1 MQAPRAREFE
11 QEIGPAVVDVAVE
24 FAHVYADETFG
35 PEHLAG
41 VFEATQ
47 QTRRLKAAGRSYSL
61 SVLIDDYNPEACTL
75 DTDTFIASL
84 QRHGGAPDYVVLE
97 STLADAAESLL
108 TTITGREGRGLR
120 RYLKSRGRM
129 PCALLVAAWHLLR
142 LGSSDLPAPP
152 IGTISPDRPFVG
164 RESLTVLPVRF
175 RAVEKRATEIIEAS
189 PYWCMGSRIRHI
201 FF

>member
-1 MQAPRAREFE
+1 MQAARAGDFE
-11 QEIGPAVVDVAVE
+11 RGIGRVVVDVAIE
-24 FAHVYADETFG
+24 FAHVYVDETFG

-41 VFEATQ
+41 VFEVSQ
-47 QTRRLKAAGRSYSL
+47 QTRQLKAAGRSYSL

-75 DTDTFIASL
+75 DTNTFIASL
-84 QRHGGAPDYVVLE
+84 QRHGVAPDYVVLE

-108 TTITGREGRGLR
+108 RTITGREGRGLR

-142 LGSSDLPAPP
+142 LGSSDFAAPP
-152 IGTISPDRPFVG
+152 IGTTLPQRPFVG

-175 RAVEKRATEIIEAS
+175 RAVEKRAMEIIEAS
-189 PYWCMGSRIRHI
+189 PYWGMGCRISHI